1 MAGIPRAG
9 RFEFA
14 AMTVSLKVLA
24 PDSDD
29 HGLSR

>member
-14 AMTVSLKVLA
+14 AMTLSLKVL
-24 PDSDD
+24 DSDD